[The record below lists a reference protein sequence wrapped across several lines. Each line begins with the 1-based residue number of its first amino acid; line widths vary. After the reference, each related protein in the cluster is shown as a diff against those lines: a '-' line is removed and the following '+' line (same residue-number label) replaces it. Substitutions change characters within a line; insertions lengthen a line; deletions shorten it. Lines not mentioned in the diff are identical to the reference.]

1 MKKHCRLDRSVC
13 GHPTSGDSFPFGQTL
28 YSAEGAMSSD
38 VGFGDLA
45 GEEAEGAVGGFGDA
59 DAWGGLDFGGTVA
72 VVGDSDGG
80 GG

>member
-1 MKKHCRLDRSVC
+1 MCKRD
-13 GHPTSGDSFPFGQTL
+13 FGEEVVAGVDGVAGGVVEG
-28 YSAEGAMSSD
+28 SAERKRMALLPAD
-38 VGFGDLA
+38 
-45 GEEAEGAVGGFGDA
+45 EETQGAVGGFGDA